1 MAKVFF
7 DTEFSGLR
15 KNTTLVSIGCVSED
29 GSEFYAELTD
39 YDKGQIDDWL
49 KANVIDN
56 LYLAP
61 PTGGQWGVETHRP
74 ALDTAK
80 GPTNHV
86 KMCLESWLND
96 FSEVQM
102 VSDCLAYDWVLFCNL
117 WGSALDVPSNISPA
131 PRDINQDI
139 ADFLGINEKLA
150 FDIHREEFA
159 GVGDAGKKHNAL
171 WDAQVIKACYE
182 KVSTSQ
188 G

>member
-7 DTEFSGLR
+7 DTEFTGLR
-15 KNTTLVSIGCVSED
+15 QNTTLVSIGCVSED

-39 YDKGQIDDWL
+39 HDKGQVDTWL
-49 KANVIDN
+49 QDNVIDN

-61 PTGGQWGVETHRP
+61 SAGNQWGVEMHRP
-74 ALDTAK
+74 PLTTAK
-80 GPTNHV
+80 GATDYV
-86 KMCLESWLND
+86 KMCLESWLNN

-102 VSDCLAYDWVLFCNL
+102 VSDCLAYDWVLFCDL

-139 ADFLGINEKLA
+139 AGYLGINEKLA

-159 GVGDAGKKHNAL
+159 NMSDAGQKHNAL
-171 WDAQVIKACYE
+171 WDARVIKACYE
-182 KVSTSQ
+182 RVTA
-188 G
+188 